1 MRLSCFWVYSACME
15 FKSVTLMVR
24 FKDTDG
30 KWKRKPVAR
39 GANGRVKPGHAL
51 VDGKAVAVHGAVY
64 ELRHI
69 VDRQP
74 VYIPAGKKAAAAD
87 AERQKLEI
95 QSAVK
100 AQAKEAGI
108 QLVEPAEIRT
118 LKATAATYIDNKL
131 KSGFYEAAAQTQLV
145 SAEFMRAV
153 RCTRID
159 EVTQDDIFSYHA
171 WLRKNQ
177 CRDRTVANKHKR
189 LASWLRFGGI
199 DPKQIP
205 PSPRYEKSLPNM
217 YASAQTERL
226 LAAADPYNRMLILL
240 GLKCGLRDQELMHV
254 EFRDISWEGKTLC
267 VRAKPQWGFN
277 VKTWEQRNVP
287 VPSDFL
293 EELRLWQE
301 QRLGHSLILGTR
313 NKKPNTKLLQ
323 SLKRL
328 ARRAGLNCG
337 RCDACLERNEC
348 AEFTL
353 HRFRRTYITKMLRG
367 LNGDLRT
374 VQAYAGHKDITS
386 TMRYLVPE
394 SAEESQA
401 KVDAIKW

>member
-1 MRLSCFWVYSACME
+1 MI
-15 FKSVTLMVR
+15 R
-24 FKDTDG
+24 FKETDG
-30 KWKRKPVAR
+30 HWKRKPVAR
-39 GANGRVKPGHAL
+39 GANGRVKPGYAL
-51 VDGKAVAVHGAVY
+51 IDGKAVAVKSGVY

-74 VYIPAGKKAAAAD
+74 VYLPAGNKAAAAD

-95 QSAVK
+95 KSAIN

-108 QLVEPAEIRT
+108 ELVETTEGRT
-118 LKATAATYIDNKL
+118 LKATSAAYIDTKL
-131 KSGFYEAAAQTQLV
+131 KSGFNEAAAQAQLV

-153 RCTRID
+153 KCTRID
-159 EVTQDDIFSYHA
+159 EVARDDVFRYHE

-205 PSPRYEKSLPNM
+205 PCPRYEKSLPNM
-217 YASAQTERL
+217 YTSAQTDEL
-226 LAAADPYNRMLILL
+226 LAAADPYNRILILL
-240 GLKCGLRDQELMHV
+240 GLKCGLRDQELTHI
-254 EFRDISWEGKTLC
+254 EFRDINWEGKTLR

-287 VPSDFL
+287 VPSDFI

-301 QRLGHSLILGTR
+301 RRPGHSLILSTR
-313 NKKPNTKLLQ
+313 SKKPNSKLLH

-337 RCDACLERNEC
+337 RCEACLERKEC

-353 HRFRRTYITKMLRG
+353 HRFRRTYITRMLRG